1 MKAKILIIDDEE
13 GIRFT
18 FNKFLSAKDFE
29 VSAAKDFDEA
39 MDCIATSDFD
49 VIFADIILR
58 GKTGI
63 DILREIKNKKLNC
76 PVIMITGY
84 PNIETASEAI
94 RLGAFDYL
102 PKPIQKDTLFHAI
115 DVALQ
120 HKAVIDEKEKYRSNL
135 EAIFSSVKDAIIT
148 VDKDLFLLEINQATH
163 GICGVARESVGEKFS
178 LLQTRCSGKCL
189 EALTSTISTK
199 KSVEIQGLDC
209 QMKNGLEQVVSLTT
223 SPLLNRH
230 GEFSGAIMVVKD
242 ETRLTDLE
250 RELNDRQKFHN
261 IIGNSKKMQELYS
274 LIDLLSDVETTVLI
288 TGESGTGKELVA
300 EALHY
305 KGNRNQHQIVKVNC
319 SALSENLLESELFGH
334 VRGSFTGAIRDKIG
348 RFQLA
353 DGGTIFLDEIA
364 DISPRIQIELLR
376 VLQEKE
382 FERVGD
388 STTVKVDVRV
398 ITATN
403 QDLSKK
409 VRTGE
414 FREDLYYRLNVM
426 KVNLPPLRERRED
439 IPLLA
444 DHFIKKFNNKFRK
457 GIRAISED
465 AEKIFMEYHWPGNIR
480 ELEHALEHAFILCKQ
495 HTITTEHLPFELKSF
510 ADAAIP
516 QNNTNGDVD
525 DPQIILQALDKA
537 AWNKSRAAQLLGIS
551 RRSIYRKI
559 KEFNLVQTTDAN
571 GT

>member
-1 MKAKILIIDDEE
+1 MKPRILIIDDEE

-18 FNKFLSAKDFE
+18 FRKFLEARDFEVSLAKDFE
-29 VSAAKDFDEA
+29 EA
-39 MDCIATSDFD
+39 MERISGGDFD

-102 PKPIQKDTLFHAI
+102 PKPIQKDALFHAI

-120 HKAVIDEKEKYRSNL
+120 HKSVIDEKEKYRLNL

-148 VDKDLFLLEINQATH
+148 VDRDLLVLEVNQAAY
-163 GICGVARESVGEKFS
+163 GICGLTRESIGKKFS
-178 LLQTRCSGKCL
+178 LLQNRCKGKCL
-189 EALTSTISTK
+189 DSLTETINTK
-199 KSVEIQGLDC
+199 KSSETTRLEC
-209 QMKNGLEQVVSLTT
+209 LPRSRPEQVVTLTT

-250 RELNDRQKFHN
+250 RELGERQKFHR
-261 IIGNSKKMQELYS
+261 IVGNGKKMQEIYS
-274 LIDLLSDVETTVLI
+274 LIELLSDVETTVLI
-288 TGESGTGKELVA
+288 TGQSGTGKELVA

-305 KGNRNQHQIVKVNC
+305 KGSRGGHPLVKVNC

-334 VRGSFTGAIRDKIG
+334 VKGSFTGAIRDKAG
-348 RFQLA
+348 RFQSA

-364 DISPRIQIELLR
+364 DISPKIQIELLR
-376 VLQEKE
+376 ILQEKE
-382 FERVGD
+382 FEMVGD
-388 STTVKVDVRV
+388 STTIKVDVRV
-398 ITATN
+398 IAATN
-403 QDLSKK
+403 QDLSRK
-409 VRTGE
+409 VRAGE

-426 KVNLPPLRERRED
+426 KINLPPLKERRED
-439 IPLLA
+439 IPLLTG
-444 DHFIKKFNNKFRK
+444 HFIKKFNSKFSK
-457 GIRAISED
+457 EINAVSAD
-465 AEKIFMEYHWPGNIR
+465 VEKILMEYHWPGNIR
-480 ELEHALEHAFILCKQ
+480 ELEHTLEHAFILCRQ
-495 HTITTEHLPFELKSF
+495 NTISVDHLPLELRTFGSTETSSS
-510 ADAAIP
+510 D
-516 QNNTNGDVD
+516 NNDEDIN
-525 DPQIILQALDKA
+525 DPQVILQALEKA

-559 KEFNLVQTTDAN
+559 KEFKITPE
-571 GT
+571 

>member
-1 MKAKILIIDDEE
+1 MKEKILIIDDEE

-18 FNKFLSAKDFE
+18 FNKFLTANNYDVTTAKDFE
-29 VSAAKDFDEA
+29 EA
-39 MDCIATSDFD
+39 MECISEKDFD

-94 RLGAFDYL
+94 RLGAFDYI
-102 PKPIQKDTLFHAI
+102 PKPIQKDALFHAI

-148 VDKDLFLLEINQATH
+148 VDKDILMLEINQAAQN
-163 GICGVARESVGEKFS
+163 ICGLGRESIGKKFS
-178 LLQTRCSGKCL
+178 SLHTKCKGKCL
-189 EALTSTISTK
+189 EALTETIDTK
-199 KSVEIQGLDC
+199 KSVEIHRLEC
-209 QMKNGLEQVVSLTT
+209 KSMNRPEQVVTLTT

-230 GEFSGAIMVVKD
+230 GEFSGTIMVVKD
-242 ETRLTDLE
+242 ETRLTGLE
-250 RELNDRQKFHN
+250 RELNERQQFHKIVGKSN
-261 IIGNSKKMQELYS
+261 KMQEIYS
-274 LIDLLSDVETTVLI
+274 LIELLSDVETTVLI

-305 KGNRNQHQIVKVNC
+305 KGNRSRNSIVKVNC

-334 VRGSFTGAIRDKIG
+334 VRGSFTGAIKDKIG
-348 RFQLA
+348 RFQTA
-353 DGGTIFLDEIA
+353 DGGTIFLDEIS
-364 DISPRIQIELLR
+364 DISPKIQIELLR

-388 STTVKVDVRV
+388 STTIKVDVRV
-398 ITATN
+398 IAATN

-409 VRTGE
+409 VQRGE

-426 KVNLPPLRERRED
+426 KVALPPLRERRED
-439 IPLLA
+439 IPFLME
-444 DHFIKKFNNKFRK
+444 HFVKKFNSKFSK
-457 GIRAISED
+457 EIMVISAD
-465 AEKIFMEYHWPGNIR
+465 VEKIFMEYPWPGNVR

-495 HTITTEHLPFELKSF
+495 STITLDHLPFELKNF
-510 ADAAIP
+510 TVREIP
-516 QNNTNGDVD
+516 VYNNGEID
-525 DPQIILQALDKA
+525 DPQIILQALEKTD
-537 AWNKSRAAQLLGIS
+537 WNKSKAAQLLGIS

-559 KEFNLVQTTDAN
+559 KEHKIIQS
-571 GT
+571 